1 MILKDSLIELL
12 ADILEIETSDIDF
25 QEKLS
30 ELENWDSVNSLR
42 ILTHIEDEF
51 NIRLSMEE
59 YSNIQRINELSELI
73 EKMSNY

>member
-1 MILKDSLIELL
+1 MILKDNLIELL

-25 QEKLS
+25 QAELS

-59 YSNIQRINELSELI
+59 YSNIQKISELNELI
-73 EKMSNY
+73 ERVSNY

>member
-12 ADILEIETSDIDF
+12 ADILEIETSDINF
-25 QEKLS
+25 QEELS

-59 YSNIQRINELSELI
+59 YSNIQRVNELSELI

>member
-25 QEKLS
+25 QEELS

>member
-1 MILKDSLIELL
+1 MILKDNLIELL
-12 ADILEIETSDIDF
+12 ADILEIEISDIDF
-25 QEKLS
+25 QAELS

-59 YSNIQRINELSELI
+59 YSNIQKISELNELI
-73 EKMSNY
+73 ERVSNY

>member
-25 QEKLS
+25 QEELS

-59 YSNIQRINELSELI
+59 YSNIQRVNELSELI